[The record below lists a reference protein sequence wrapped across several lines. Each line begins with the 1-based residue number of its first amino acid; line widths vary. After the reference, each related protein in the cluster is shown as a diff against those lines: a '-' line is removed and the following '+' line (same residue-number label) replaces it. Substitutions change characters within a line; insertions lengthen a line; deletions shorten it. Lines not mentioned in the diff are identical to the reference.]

1 MIGLNLA
8 KVSGTP
14 VIEDGH
20 SPCFVNPANSKE
32 NIAMSYMWLI
42 GFKFHGTSLP
52 HLTLK
57 LSFRIYY
64 SYIKLHIIR
73 FKLLFYDQHHCD
85 MVPVFTNVQRL
96 ECDLY
101 MRCC

>member
-42 GFKFHGTSLP
+42 GFKLHGTSLP

-64 SYIKLHIIR
+64 SYIKLYMNKTVLNCQLFCSETKTSH
-73 FKLLFYDQHHCD
+73 FLLDHQI
-85 MVPVFTNVQRL
+85 
-96 ECDLY
+96 
-101 MRCC
+101 